1 MQKFGVII
9 FDLDSTL
16 VKLEGLD
23 WLAGQTGKG
32 NRLRPLTIK
41 SMNGELDFHQAMV
54 VKMRAISPSYSDLV
68 KLGKKYCDSVVKD
81 AREVIDVLHHLG
93 KQVWLLTGNFQP
105 AVGILG
111 KFLGIPDKRIICNK
125 IIFDKNGNYIGFDDE
140 SPLAYNGGKAVMI
153 KRLIRKHRGERIVL
167 AGDGLTDLEA
177 KHAVD
182 LFIGYGGVIERNNVR
197 SNSDFYIDSE
207 SMFPLL
213 DLVLT
218 KTEKKF

>member
-1 MQKFGVII
+1 M
-9 FDLDSTL
+9 
-16 VKLEGLD
+16 
-23 WLAGQTGKG
+23 
-32 NRLRPLTIK
+32 
-41 SMNGELDFHQAMV
+41 
-54 VKMRAISPSYSDLV
+54 
-68 KLGKKYCDSVVKD
+68 
-81 AREVIDVLHHLG
+81 
-93 KQVWLLTGNFQP
+93 
-105 AVGILG
+105 
-111 KFLGIPDKRIICNK
+111 
-125 IIFDKNGNYIGFDDE
+125 
-140 SPLAYNGGKAVMI
+140 AVMI